1 MLGRQK
7 LFPSMPTAAETADQ
21 PRDDR
26 DLDSAVCCT
35 CLDAPGFS
43 PSASF
48 LSVWGKKKHAAGSAV
63 AAEKVMNLKKEER
76 KKVHRILLHLGGK
89 GKMTFYCAGISGP

>member
-7 LFPSMPTAAETADQ
+7 LFPSVPAATETADQ

-48 LSVWGKKKHAAGSAV
+48 LSVWG
-63 AAEKVMNLKKEER
+63 EKACGRLSCGRRKSDELEKRKKER
-76 KKVHRILLHLGGK
+76 KSIGSFCTWGEKAK
-89 GKMTFYCAGISGP
+89 